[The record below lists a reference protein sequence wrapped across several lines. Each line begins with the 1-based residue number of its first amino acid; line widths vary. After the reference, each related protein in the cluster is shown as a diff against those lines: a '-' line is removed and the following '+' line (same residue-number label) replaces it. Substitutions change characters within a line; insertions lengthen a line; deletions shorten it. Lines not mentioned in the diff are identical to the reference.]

1 MIPYGRHHLNKA
13 DIKAVN
19 DVLNSNWLTQGQS
32 VPDFEA
38 GVALYTGCK
47 EAIAVNSATSALHL
61 AYLSLGLGQGDFL
74 WTSPNTFVATT
85 NSAIHCGARV
95 DFVDIDPKT
104 YNLCTKSLEEKL
116 VTAEKN
122 NKLPKI
128 VVPVHFA
135 GQSCEMKKIYELSQN
150 YGFSIVEDASHAIG
164 GSYYSSPIGACEF
177 SDIVVFSFHPVKII
191 TSAEGGMVLTN
202 RTDIADKVRGLR
214 SHGILRDPHLPKT
227 TKDDEIWNYQQFD
240 LGFNFRMTDVQA
252 ALGKSQLMR
261 INKFVERRRK
271 IAKIYDENLNF
282 SYIKR
287 PQQNPNSKSS
297 FHLYPI
303 RLTNPSEKT
312 FRNSVYRQ
320 LLNSNI
326 AVNLHYIPVY
336 RHPYYQKMGFEEG
349 YCPNSESY
357 FKEVLS
363 IPIYYGLT
371 PKQQDFIIS
380 EITEIMKK
388 YE

>member
-1 MIPYGRHHLNKA
+1 M
-13 DIKAVN
+13 
-19 DVLNSNWLTQGQS
+19 
-32 VPDFEA
+32 
-38 GVALYTGCK
+38 
-47 EAIAVNSATSALHL
+47 
-61 AYLSLGLGQGDFL
+61 
-74 WTSPNTFVATT
+74 
-85 NSAIHCGARV
+85 
-95 DFVDIDPKT
+95 
-104 YNLCTKSLEEKL
+104 
-116 VTAEKN
+116 
-122 NKLPKI
+122 
-128 VVPVHFA
+128 
-135 GQSCEMKKIYELSQN
+135 ELS
-150 YGFSIVEDASHAIG
+150 
-164 GSYYSSPIGACEF
+164 
-177 SDIVVFSFHPVKII
+177 
-191 TSAEGGMVLTN
+191 TT
-202 RTDIADKVRGLR
+202 R
-214 SHGILRDPHLPKT
+214 SR
-227 TKDDEIWNYQQFD
+227 F
-240 LGFNFRMTDVQA
+240 
-252 ALGKSQLMR
+252 QLMR
-261 INKFVERRRK
+261 INKFVERRRE

-303 RLTNPSEKT
+303 RLTNPSEKA

-371 PKQQDFIIS
+371 PKQQNFIIS

>member
-135 GQSCEMKKIYELSQN
+135 GQS
-150 YGFSIVEDASHAIG
+150 
-164 GSYYSSPIGACEF
+164 
-177 SDIVVFSFHPVKII
+177 
-191 TSAEGGMVLTN
+191 
-202 RTDIADKVRGLR
+202 
-214 SHGILRDPHLPKT
+214 
-227 TKDDEIWNYQQFD
+227 
-240 LGFNFRMTDVQA
+240 
-252 ALGKSQLMR
+252 
-261 INKFVERRRK
+261 
-271 IAKIYDENLNF
+271 
-282 SYIKR
+282 
-287 PQQNPNSKSS
+287 
-297 FHLYPI
+297 
-303 RLTNPSEKT
+303 
-312 FRNSVYRQ
+312 
-320 LLNSNI
+320 
-326 AVNLHYIPVY
+326 
-336 RHPYYQKMGFEEG
+336 
-349 YCPNSESY
+349 
-357 FKEVLS
+357 
-363 IPIYYGLT
+363 
-371 PKQQDFIIS
+371 
-380 EITEIMKK
+380 
-388 YE
+388 